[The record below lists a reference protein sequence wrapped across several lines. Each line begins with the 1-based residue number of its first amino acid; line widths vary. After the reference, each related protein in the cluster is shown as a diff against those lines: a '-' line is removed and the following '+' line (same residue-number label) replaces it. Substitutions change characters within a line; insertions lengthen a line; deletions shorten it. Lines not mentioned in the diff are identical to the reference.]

1 MGHMKIGTTD
11 AEFGDCSA
19 SGDVMYAKLDKILK
33 LTQTGTVPKKGAN
46 HLFTGCGGR
55 WGILGIAY
63 VGTICHT
70 RGYNTGANKI
80 HGGSSPWLTFAHELG
95 HNFNGKHSFEDGQGR
110 TGGVMDYG
118 DGKLNGHY
126 QFNTKYRKTEMCSK
140 MNQKVNN
147 CNGNFQAASTTPTGA
162 PTVAPT
168 AAPTTVP
175 PGGTLACGFESAS
188 KPYCGTWEDKT
199 GDKFD
204 WTRKSGS
211 TPSYGTGP
219 SSAEEGSQYLF
230 IETSS
235 PRQRGDKAELGTN
248 KAIPLKAGAFLAFDY
263 HMYGSSMGSL
273 KVFAD
278 SDEVFS
284 KSGNQGNTWVAAN
297 IPLDTYAGQSV
308 TITFVGTRGS
318 SWQGD
323 AAIDDIV
330 LFPGSGGAS
339 PTTTT
344 MAPTTMPPTTVAPT
358 VAPTS
363 PPTTMAPTTMTP
375 EPEPEP
381 EPTTAPPGGGGGS
394 LEKRV
399 DDLLKKID
407 SLLKLL
413 TDYANKTR

>member
-1 MGHMKIGTTD
+1 
-11 AEFGDCSA
+11 
-19 SGDVMYAKLDKILK
+19 
-33 LTQTGTVPKKGAN
+33 
-46 HLFTGCGGR
+46 
-55 WGILGIAY
+55 
-63 VGTICHT
+63 
-70 RGYNTGANKI
+70 
-80 HGGSSPWLTFAHELG
+80 
-95 HNFNGKHSFEDGQGR
+95 
-110 TGGVMDYG
+110 
-118 DGKLNGHY
+118 
-126 QFNTKYRKTEMCSK
+126 

-235 PRQRGDKAELGTN
+235 PRQNGDKAELGTN

-339 PTTTT
+339 TV
-344 MAPTTMPPTTVAPT
+344 APTAAPTVAPT
-358 VAPTS
+358 VAPTTL
-363 PPTTMAPTTMTP
+363 PPTAAPTVAPTVAPTTVPPTVA
-375 EPEPEP
+375 
-381 EPTTAPPGGGGGS
+381 PTTVPPTVAPTIAPTGAPTAAPTVAPPGG
-394 LEKRV
+394 
-399 DDLLKKID
+399 DLGKKID
-407 SLLKLL
+407 ALSKKMDEVLKLL
-413 TDYANKTR
+413 KNLTSGA